1 MGRRSKADERKQ
13 EILENFYEVL
23 KEEGFENASIAKI
36 ALRMDVNP
44 SLLIHYFHTKE
55 EMVID
60 VVDYILARYEDAFLT
75 HFEKAETPEAQ
86 FRYIVSVLF
95 SVEWIRIIDHSV
107 FYSCYYLATRHNRI
121 EERFREMYSE
131 FSKLIEICIANCMEA
146 GILAEDDPKEVAEFL
161 ISLNEGLNYYGH
173 IFKDEEA
180 YKARALSMRKRVLKS
195 LGARIEF

>member
-55 EMVID
+55 EMVVD
-60 VVDYILARYEDAFLT
+60 VVDYILVRYEDAFLT
-75 HFEKAETPEAQ
+75 NFEKAEEAEAQ
-86 FRYIVSVLF
+86 FRYIISVLF

-107 FYSCYYLATRHNRI
+107 FYSCYYLATRHSRI

-131 FSKLIEICIANCMEA
+131 FSKLIEVCIANCMDA

-180 YKARALSMRKRVLKS
+180 YKARALSIRNRVLKS
-195 LGARIEF
+195 LGACIEF